1 MSGSSASSLKIERIT
16 KRPDFLR
23 ANAGKKYAG
32 ATTII
37 RAIASAETKPNACR
51 VGFTVSGA
59 CGNAVIRNRIKRR
72 LRAAVA
78 KLWPQE
84 AQAGFDYV
92 LIGKAGADKAEY
104 KDIIEELGK
113 ALRKLHA

>member
-1 MSGSSASSLKIERIT
+1 MSGISTSLKIERIT

-23 ANAGKKYAG
+23 ANAGKKITTAS
-32 ATTII
+32 TII
-37 RAIASAETKPNACR
+37 RAIASTEVKANTCR

-78 KLWPQE
+78 KAWPHH
-84 AQAGFDYV
+84 AKAGFDYV
-92 LIGKAGADKAEY
+92 LIGRAGSDAHAY
-104 KDIIEELGK
+104 QAIVEELSK
-113 ALRKLHA
+113 ALEKLHA